1 MTRFWI
7 TLEKGV
13 LFVIKSFQRM
23 KGGEIF
29 VPKSPSVRITDV
41 AKAFAPKIKIKYV
54 GIRPGEKINEVLC
67 PVDSSYLT
75 IEFNDHYI
83 IEPSID
89 FSDTKKNLKI
99 NALKEKGRKVSK
111 SFEYNSANNTHFLKV
126 EEIKKYI

>member
-1 MTRFWI
+1 M
-7 TLEKGV
+7 LYDVEV
-13 LFVIKSFQRM
+13 NN
-23 KGGEIF
+23 
-29 VPKSPSVRITDV
+29 PKSPSVRITDV

-75 IEFNDHYI
+75 AEFNDHYI

-89 FSDTKKNLKI
+89 FSDTKKNLKV

-111 SFEYNSANNTHFLKV
+111 DFEYNSANNPHFLKV
-126 EEIKKYI
+126 EEIKKYQ